1 MRITPSIC
9 LVATKT
15 RDVKTYTSETP
26 ILTIHDQGLPLRGV
40 KETKSLLAPISKIFL
55 QVLIATVIY
64 FLGLWIEGLKQEYHE
79 LKIKSP
85 K

>member
-26 ILTIHDQGLPLRGV
+26 ILTIHDQGLPLRGA
-40 KETKSLLAPISKIFL
+40 KETRKLTSTNIKNISPGIDSHSDLLFRL
-55 QVLIATVIY
+55 MD
-64 FLGLWIEGLKQEYHE
+64 
-79 LKIKSP
+79 
-85 K
+85 